1 MNGDHGQI
9 VQQHVVKESKQG
21 QEHVLM
27 MLKTLASHSLSKK
40 VALLP
45 QPAGV
50 HGQIALQHAIV
61 VLKQEQEPVLT
72 IKEVPLMSQKLTK
85 KLVKFKNAVM
95 TLGLHGVAMVHV
107 LIMVPD
113 HLNNN
118 DREADSSKFLRVHK
132 KANQFNTNMKRSNV
146 IIMAIG
152 VKVSSKRSLFIKHF
166 CSFRNILRQRSCKYD
181 YQVSKWM

>member
-50 HGQIALQHAIV
+50 HGQVALQHAIAV
-61 VLKQEQEPVLT
+61 SRQELEHVLITLQA
-72 IKEVPLMSQKLTK
+72 PLISQKLTK
-85 KLVKFKNAVM
+85 KAATYTNAVM
-95 TLGLHGVAMVHV
+95 TLGQHGVHGIHARIVGPFHS
-107 LIMVPD
+107 
-113 HLNNN
+113 N
-118 DREADSSKFLRVHK
+118 DNGRDENSSKYLLVHK
-132 KANQFNTNMKRSNV
+132 RVNRFDTNIKR
-146 IIMAIG
+146 
-152 VKVSSKRSLFIKHF
+152 
-166 CSFRNILRQRSCKYD
+166 
-181 YQVSKWM
+181 